1 MKVGDKVE
9 HKLSKDWLLVLKV
22 DGDEITCRTK
32 SFDIVKFFEFELQVI
47 NK

>member
-32 SFDIVKFFEFELQVI
+32 SFDIVKFFEFELQDI
-47 NK
+47 KR

>member
-32 SFDIVKFFEFELQVI
+32 SFDIIKFFEFELQAI